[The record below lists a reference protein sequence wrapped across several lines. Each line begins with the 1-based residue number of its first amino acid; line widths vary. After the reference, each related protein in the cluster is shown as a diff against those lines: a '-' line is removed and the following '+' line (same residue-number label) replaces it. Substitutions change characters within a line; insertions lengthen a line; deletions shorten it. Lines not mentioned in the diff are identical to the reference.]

1 MSEIMK
7 LKETVAYQDHA
18 AVSKTLVEKKGGT
31 VTLFAFDS
39 DQNLSEHTAPFDALV
54 LIMEGDAEISISG
67 KPLRLT
73 EGEMIVMPA
82 GKPHAVR
89 ALGRFKMMLVMIKSK

>member
-7 LKETVAYQDHA
+7 LKESVAYQDHA
-18 AVSKTLVEKKGGT
+18 IVSKTLVEKQGGT
-31 VTLFAFDS
+31 ITLFAFDS

-54 LIMEGDAEISISG
+54 QIMEGEAEISISG
-67 KPLRLT
+67 KPLRLR
-73 EGEMIVMPA
+73 EGEMIVMPG

-89 ALGRFKMMLVMIKSK
+89 AIGRFKMMLVMIKSK